1 MRIHSEEKPF
11 SCSQCAKSFS
21 LSDELR
27 KHLRVHT
34 GEKPYSCSYCNKS
47 FALSGAMKAHLRVH
61 TGEKP
66 FNCTLCDKSFAQSS
80 DLRRHLTVHSGEKAH
95 SCNQCTKSFVFACS
109 LQKHLKTHA
118 GKKFM
123 PIQCLMLFF
132 FAVTGMS
139 LPSVFFCMVGV
150 VNVKEFT
157 SETVSCSLCRDWF
170 SLSCA
175 LRNILQ
181 LCEILPSNVPI
192 VQKPFAQISC
202 CEKILYSVPRPAQPA
217 FKNS

>member
-1 MRIHSEEKPF
+1 MLASPLNVLFATSLLEKCTTCKDIWEFIQKPF

-21 LSDELR
+21 LSGELR

-118 GKKFM
+118 GKTC
-123 PIQCLMLFF
+123 PSSVWCCFF
-132 FAVTGMS
+132 RGYRYEFTQRLLLYGR
-139 LPSVFFCMVGV
+139 GGT
-150 VNVKEFT
+150 NVKEFT

-175 LRNILQ
+175 LRNIL
-181 LCEILPSNVPI
+181 
-192 VQKPFAQISC
+192 
-202 CEKILYSVPRPAQPA
+202 
-217 FKNS
+217 

>member
-1 MRIHSEEKPF
+1 VICFVVFTVINRSEAWDTSKCKFMFQRTRGVSQMWILCQIILLFIRSEKTLERACGPLNVLFATSLLEKCTTCKDIWEFIQKPF

-21 LSDELR
+21 LSGELR

-123 PIQCLMLFF
+123 PI
-132 FAVTGMS
+132 
-139 LPSVFFCMVGV
+139 
-150 VNVKEFT
+150 
-157 SETVSCSLCRDWF
+157 
-170 SLSCA
+170 
-175 LRNILQ
+175 
-181 LCEILPSNVPI
+181 
-192 VQKPFAQISC
+192 
-202 CEKILYSVPRPAQPA
+202 
-217 FKNS
+217 